1 MTRLVEAMTIL
12 AGLVFTFSLGL
23 LFLAWITV
31 LPTVGLL
38 WSVGVL
44 R

>member
-12 AGLVFTFSLGL
+12 AGLVFTFGL
-23 LFLAWITV
+23 AMFCVAWITL
-31 LPTVGLL
+31 LPTIGLL